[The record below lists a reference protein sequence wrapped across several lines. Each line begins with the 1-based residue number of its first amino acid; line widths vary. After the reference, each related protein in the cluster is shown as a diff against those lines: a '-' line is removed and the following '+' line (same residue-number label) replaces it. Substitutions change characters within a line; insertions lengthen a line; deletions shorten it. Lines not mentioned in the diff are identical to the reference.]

1 LYISFRYALGNAYY
15 SEDIKEILN
24 LTLFKIYCW
33 KIASISFNYILARFF
48 TEIRTLLKYQSLINF
63 AYMGILGGF
72 IYVTKIDCFNYLSD
86 TRLIIEIFKDENF
99 SYLKSF
105 FVFGL

>member
-1 LYISFRYALGNAYY
+1 
-15 SEDIKEILN
+15 
-24 LTLFKIYCW
+24 
-33 KIASISFNYILARFF
+33 
-48 TEIRTLLKYQSLINF
+48 
-63 AYMGILGGF
+63 MGILGGF